1 MNKENLLLYFII
13 ATVIPLF
20 FLSCSKNSMPKQFPP
35 KQPCPGIAEV
45 EYGGEIYP
53 TILIG
58 EQCWMAKNLNIGK
71 RIDHVIEARDND
83 TIEKYCYLNLE
94 EYCDYYGGL
103 YQWDEL
109 MQYSTI
115 GEGQGICPDGWRI
128 PSVTDYAQLY
138 TYVEGYSGP
147 LRKQY
152 DCWYRIEPF
161 ENLQDTCNRN
171 GGQTG
176 FDLLPAGKT
185 DLGYNSVKFEGLNWW
200 AYLWM
205 ENKNYL
211 FGNYNGISFYTASDE
226 DVQNAFMSVRCIKNT
241 ETLKNLNQ

>member
-1 MNKENLLLYFII
+1 MKKANLIKQLIT
-13 ATVIPLF
+13 ATVISMLFLACTKEYVPTKFPL
-20 FLSCSKNSMPKQFPP
+20 KQT
-35 KQPCPGIAEV
+35 CPGIAEV

-71 RIDHVIEARDND
+71 RIDHVVKATDND

-94 EYCDYYGGL
+94 EYCNYYGGL

-109 MQYSTI
+109 MQYSTK
-115 GEGQGICPDGWRI
+115 GEGQGICPEGWNL
-128 PSVTDYAQLY
+128 PSVKDYVQLY
-138 TYVEGYSGP
+138 TYVEGYAEP

-161 ENLQDTCNRN
+161 ENPQDTCNET

-176 FDLLPAGKT
+176 FNLLPAGKT
-185 DLGYNSVKFEGLNWW
+185 DLGYFSVKFDGLNWYS
-200 AYLWM
+200 YLWM
-205 ENKNYL
+205 ENQNYL
-211 FGNYNGISFYTASDE
+211 FVNRTGITFNATSSD
-226 DVQNAFMSVRCIKNT
+226 DIQNAFMSVRCIKND